1 MKITAKI
8 LLSVILLLFMVH
20 LAILLQILPYNIVWG
35 GKLNSVAE
43 MYFFET
49 VSALITLIFGFVV
62 AIKANVINIKLPK
75 NIVQSVLWIFFFF
88 FILNTIG
95 NLLAKTYTEKIFS
108 IVTIVFVLLLWKL
121 LKSKE

>member
-1 MKITAKI
+1 MKINAKI
-8 LLSVILLLFMVH
+8 LLSVILLLFIGH

-35 GKLNSVAE
+35 GKLKSVAE
-43 MYFFET
+43 MYFFEI
-49 VSALITLIFGFVV
+49 VSALITLVFGFVV

-75 NIVQSVLWIFFFF
+75 NILQSVLWFFFFF

-95 NLLAKTYTEKIFS
+95 NLLSKTYTEKLFS
-108 IVTIVFVLLLWKL
+108 IVTMVFVLLLWKL